1 MEAKERMNCTEFKK
15 RVSELINITIPAEKK
30 RFEIMSNRRLEQAG
44 VRFKKFK
51 TDQEIIEGWNKY
63 NKKEAEWEKY
73 CRQSKHFGRQL
84 LKKSFTDYSHLAYN
98 GVADD
103 F

>member
-1 MEAKERMNCTEFKK
+1 MNCTEFKA
-15 RVSELINITIPAEKK
+15 RVKELINITIPAEIK
-30 RFEIMSNRRLEQAG
+30 RFEIMSNKRLKGAG
-44 VRFKKFK
+44 VNFKKFE
-51 TDQEIIEGWNKY
+51 TDKEIKDGWVKY

-73 CRQSKHFGRQL
+73 CRQSKHIGRGFF
-84 LKKSFTDYSHLAYN
+84 KGGYEDYSHLAYN